1 MNKKLVKQQEHIP
14 MERFLRDYVRV
25 ENEIVI
31 DTLSGLTHH
40 DLKLV
45 CEEVYGIRVSRLPLK
60 QYVPKI
66 YNMEMC
72 FWYMIVIGIL
82 LPIKIQ

>member
-31 DTLSGLTHH
+31 DTLSGLRYMELGFQGYH
-40 DLKLV
+40 
-45 CEEVYGIRVSRLPLK
+45 LK